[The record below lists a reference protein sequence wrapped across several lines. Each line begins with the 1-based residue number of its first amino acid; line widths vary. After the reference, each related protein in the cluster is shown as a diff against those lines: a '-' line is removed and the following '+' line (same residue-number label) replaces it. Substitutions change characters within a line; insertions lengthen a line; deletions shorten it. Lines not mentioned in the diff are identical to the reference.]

1 MKYEPVRRSRSED
14 QFGELKNH
22 FNPKGDFRLS
32 LTGLPN
38 KVCPRLRD
46 SACWR
51 SGEITQPTGSPKV
64 RVTSNHPLNFGIGGQ
79 ILKTHWHG

>member
-51 SGEITQPTGSPKV
+51 SGEITQP
-64 RVTSNHPLNFGIGGQ
+64 RTSLIREPCKDHRPSWDCISQ
-79 ILKTHWHG
+79 SE